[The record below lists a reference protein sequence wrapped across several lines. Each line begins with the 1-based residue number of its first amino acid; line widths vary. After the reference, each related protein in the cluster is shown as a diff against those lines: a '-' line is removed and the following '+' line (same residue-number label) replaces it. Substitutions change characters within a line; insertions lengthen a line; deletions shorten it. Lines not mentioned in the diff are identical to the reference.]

1 MAWPPKC
8 LIFWLSSV
16 IGDLVVL
23 KCQLE
28 WAGLNQF
35 ELSTLTRGK
44 LLWGRNPLACLH
56 DCAHPKKK
64 IHLQSCCLTGVFG
77 SLLETSNHTKS
88 QEDTKKTQWSMDHM
102 DHMGQSGPR
111 TVEMSL
117 HYWLG
122 RLCDRPLNLLSI
134 LVQHLGASIKID
146 PAAVIEV
153 LLWKSCHLFT
163 LLLQLMQSLLLKA
176 KLHHL
181 QQIYSR

>member
-88 QEDTKKTQWSMDHM
+88 QEDKKKNTMKHGSHGS
-102 DHMGQSGPR
+102 HG
-111 TVEMSL
+111 
-117 HYWLG
+117 
-122 RLCDRPLNLLSI
+122 SI
-134 LVQHLGASIKID
+134 RSTDCGNV
-146 PAAVIEV
+146 P
-153 LLWKSCHLFT
+153 
-163 LLLQLMQSLLLKA
+163 SLLTWATLWQTFKFAFNSRTTSRSFNKLRSGCSHWSSPLKVLSP
-176 KLHHL
+176 LHVVAAIDAIAAP
-181 QQIYSR
+181 QGQITPSTTNL